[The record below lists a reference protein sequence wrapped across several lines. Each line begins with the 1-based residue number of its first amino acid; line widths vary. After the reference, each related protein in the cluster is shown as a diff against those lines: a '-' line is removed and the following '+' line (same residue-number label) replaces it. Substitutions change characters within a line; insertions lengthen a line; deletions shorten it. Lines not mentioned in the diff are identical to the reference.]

1 MHFDVFFFCF
11 FFYRADIKYCRI
23 SKKVSMTSS
32 TLMVQKKIISLTKPM
47 IGEAIT
53 NLYCNNF
60 TASLC
65 IVDLG
70 CSSRPNTFFAV
81 LEVVTTVDK
90 VCKKI
95 DRQLPEIQVFLNDLS
110 GNDFNTIFKSLNK
123 F

>member
-1 MHFDVFFFCF
+1 MHFDVF

-53 NLYCNNF
+53 NLFCNNF

-70 CSSRPNTFFAV
+70 CSSGPNTFFAV

>member
-1 MHFDVFFFCF
+1 
-11 FFYRADIKYCRI
+11 
-23 SKKVSMTSS
+23 MTSS
-32 TLMVQKKIISLTKPM
+32 TLMMQKKIISLTKPM

-53 NLYCNNF
+53 NLFCNNF

-70 CSSRPNTFFAV
+70 CSSGPNTFFAV

-90 VCKKI
+90 VRKKM
-95 DRQLPEIQVFLNDLS
+95 DRQLPEIQVFLNDLP